1 MQTSLLGIAR
11 KAKQNKRYRFGNLY
25 ERIDKFALFEA
36 WRQINKGAS
45 SGVDNETAKEFKKNL
60 EANLDEILEELK
72 SKRYKA
78 RLVKRVYIPKGKD
91 GKRPLGLPVL
101 RDKII
106 QRVAANILEAIYEQ
120 NFIEDSYG
128 YRKGKNAHQAINAI
142 KKEISGRYTHVV
154 EADIKGFFNN
164 INHKWLIRMLEERIK
179 DKQFIRLIKKW
190 LKAGILNVDGSVEK
204 PDRGCP
210 QGSVISPILAN
221 IYLHY
226 VLDLWFREEIKPKC
240 EGEAYYCRSADDFIF
255 GFRFKDDATYLMKLL
270 GKRLEKFGLELAKE
284 KTGMVRFSRFKK
296 HLNTKFSFLGFDFR
310 WVVSKNGKDYISME
324 TNPKRM
330 TKSLKEFT
338 KWCKENRNKRIK
350 NIVDIVNKKL
360 KGYFNYYAIEGNSRR
375 VNRFYFI
382 ATGILYKWLNRRSQR
397 RSFNFDQFK
406 EKMEHYG
413 LIKPKI
419 QRSIEDYSFV

>member
-179 DKQFIRLIKKW
+179 DK
-190 LKAGILNVDGSVEK
+190 
-204 PDRGCP
+204 
-210 QGSVISPILAN
+210 
-221 IYLHY
+221 
-226 VLDLWFREEIKPKC
+226 
-240 EGEAYYCRSADDFIF
+240 
-255 GFRFKDDATYLMKLL
+255 
-270 GKRLEKFGLELAKE
+270 
-284 KTGMVRFSRFKK
+284 
-296 HLNTKFSFLGFDFR
+296 
-310 WVVSKNGKDYISME
+310 
-324 TNPKRM
+324 
-330 TKSLKEFT
+330 
-338 KWCKENRNKRIK
+338 
-350 NIVDIVNKKL
+350 
-360 KGYFNYYAIEGNSRR
+360 
-375 VNRFYFI
+375 
-382 ATGILYKWLNRRSQR
+382 
-397 RSFNFDQFK
+397 
-406 EKMEHYG
+406 
-413 LIKPKI
+413 
-419 QRSIEDYSFV
+419 